1 MALLQI
7 IFKILRDAL
16 MQVHTL
22 MTAHI
27 VRLSRINEEVGLGT
41 FFDAL
46 GYEGE
51 AMLRHYCVVIVAR
64 YDLQLAFKVFRLVQ

>member
-7 IFKILRDAL
+7 IFEVLRYAL
-16 MQVHTL
+16 MQVYTL

-27 VRLSRINEEVGLGT
+27 VRLSRINEEVGLGA
-41 FFDAL
+41 FLDAL

-51 AMLRHYCVVIVAR
+51 TMLRHYCVVIVAR
-64 YDLQLAFKVFRLVQ
+64 YDLQLAFQVFRFVQ